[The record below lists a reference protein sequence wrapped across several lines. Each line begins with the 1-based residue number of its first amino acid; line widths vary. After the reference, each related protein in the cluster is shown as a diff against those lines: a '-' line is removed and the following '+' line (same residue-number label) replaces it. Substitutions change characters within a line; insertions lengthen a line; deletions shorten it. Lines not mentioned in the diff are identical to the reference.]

1 MTKRGPS
8 SSPFSKSPARLE
20 RLPEERLCEGVR
32 LAGGLVGGVFAAVAA
47 RAAAEADLAGLLEG
61 EEGGLPMMVP

>member
-8 SSPFSKSPARLE
+8 SSPFSKRPERLE

-47 RAAAEADLAGLLEG
+47 RAAADLAGLLEG
-61 EEGGLPMMVP
+61 EEAGPPIMVP

>member
-20 RLPEERLCEGVR
+20 RLPVERLCEEVR

-47 RAAAEADLAGLLEG
+47 RAEAADVAGLLEG
-61 EEGGLPMMVP
+61 EEAGPPMMVP